1 MDAERR
7 VAERLKRIER
17 AKRTGAGRPALLDE
31 ARALLAEAE
40 AFVAAGPRGGDPGG
54 FLGRRGG
61 SGGSAD
67 VRQIPV

>member
-7 VAERLKRIER
+7 VAERLTRIER

-40 AFVAAGPRGGDPGG
+40 AFVAAGRREAAPAASSGDG
-54 FLGRRGG
+54 GG
-61 SGGSAD
+61 SGESAD
-67 VRQIPV
+67 VGSIPV